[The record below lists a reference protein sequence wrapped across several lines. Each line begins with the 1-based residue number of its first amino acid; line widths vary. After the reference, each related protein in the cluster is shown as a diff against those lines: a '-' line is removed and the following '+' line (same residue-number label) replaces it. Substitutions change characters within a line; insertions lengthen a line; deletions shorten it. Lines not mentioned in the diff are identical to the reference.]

1 MRLRTDVYPILLL
14 AAACPA
20 LAEERLPII
29 DMHLH
34 ARTSLSEAPATRP
47 CYPPPCQGAPRVSVS
62 DEDPLRLTLE
72 AMERYNIVLGFLSDP
87 LDDVFKWVDAAP
99 RRFLA
104 SPFLCEPSDLDLA
117 ELRRQYEAGRLG
129 GLGEVGSQ
137 YCGLAIDD
145 PKLEPYFA
153 MAAEFDVPVL
163 VHSHGTGA
171 PSERF
176 RISIGRP
183 TRIEEVLVRHPTL
196 RVYIEDSGFP
206 FFEDTVALMYRYPN
220 VYGDLSNITWMKPRT
235 MFYRYLRGLM
245 EAGLGKRLMFG
256 SDQMQ
261 WPEVIGEAIE
271 AIESAPFLSEDEKR
285 DILYNNAA
293 RFLRLTE
300 REIAGHHGR

>member
-1 MRLRTDVYPILLL
+1 
-14 AAACPA
+14 
-20 LAEERLPII
+20 
-29 DMHLH
+29 
-34 ARTSLSEAPATRP
+34 
-47 CYPPPCQGAPRVSVS
+47 
-62 DEDPLRLTLE
+62 
-72 AMERYNIVLGFLSDP
+72 MEQYNIVIGFLSDP
-87 LDDVFKWVDAAP
+87 LDDVFEWQDAAP
-99 RRFLA
+99 PRFLA

-117 ELRRQYEAGRLG
+117 ELRRLYEAGRLG

-145 PKLEPYFA
+145 PSLEPYFA

-171 PSERF
+171 PSGRF

-196 RVYIEDSGFP
+196 RVYIENSGFP

-245 EAGLGKRLMFG
+245 EASLGKRLMFG

-271 AIESAPFLSEDEKR
+271 AIESAPFLSADERR

-300 REIAGHHGR
+300 QDDRRSPCS